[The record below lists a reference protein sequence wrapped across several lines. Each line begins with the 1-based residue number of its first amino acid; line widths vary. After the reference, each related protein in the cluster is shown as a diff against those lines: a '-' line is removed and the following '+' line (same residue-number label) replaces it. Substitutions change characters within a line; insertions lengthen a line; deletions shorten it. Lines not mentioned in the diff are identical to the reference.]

1 MSNLILGLTF
11 NKLNY
16 AQFPFELLL
25 CVIFNIFLR
34 AILVYFIR
42 KVEIVTI
49 LDRVCVVFFQC
60 RLFFFGNAYWV
71 VLTNS

>member
-1 MSNLILGLTF
+1 MTFHVFEGFLSFFLYLFIKGIFISEQSHIRLNLITPD
-11 NKLNY
+11 Y

-49 LDRVCVVFFQC
+49 LD
-60 RLFFFGNAYWV
+60 
-71 VLTNS
+71 